1 MYIFYSI
8 YLYLK
13 LLWISHFSF
22 FSLSASFWRNGFHIW
37 SMTNLRPPSS
47 EKPRVHERSWNTRH
61 HLDREVSLG
70 TPRFQQVSEEA
81 TMDVETLVPTTRKIN
96 HKWRIPDPFLSYW
109 YVLKKVA
116 FFLFFK
122 YTYLAI
128 LGLSSGMWALSYSK
142 WDLDPWAGWNLDPL
156 HWELG
161 VIDTGPP
168 GKSLHGCLI
177 YCFWKIYSSA
187 TDKENVFHLI

>member
-13 LLWISHFSF
+13 LLWISRFSF

-47 EKPRVHERSWNTRH
+47 EKPRVHERSRNTRH
-61 HLDREVSLG
+61 HVDREVSLG

-81 TMDVETLVPTTRKIN
+81 TMDMETLVPTTRKIN
-96 HKWRIPDPFLSYW
+96 HKWRTPDPFLSYW
-109 YVLKKVA
+109 YVLKKAA
-116 FFLFFK
+116 FFFFK

-128 LGLSSGMWALSYSK
+128 LGLNSGMWALSYSK
-142 WDLDPWAGWNLDPL
+142 WDLDPWAGMEPGPP
-156 HWELG
+156 ELG
-161 VIDTGPP
+161 TRSHRHWTTRKVPP
-168 GKSLHGCLI
+168 WLFNLLFLEDLLFS
-177 YCFWKIYSSA
+177 
-187 TDKENVFHLI
+187 NR